1 MPWVPPRAV
10 QKPMGQ
16 ELQMPTEPP
25 PVGQMLWVLPL
36 EPQVPVQKA
45 TMPVVQKV
53 PGPGFQLQNQNTN
66 SIIDNLSSVVNHFI
80 VIKSVAGAPKG
91 VAGACPNMSN

>member
-1 MPWVPPRAV
+1 MLWAPQLVV
-10 QKPMGQ
+10 
-16 ELQMPTEPP
+16 QMPK
-25 PVGQMLWVLPL
+25 

-80 VIKSVAGAPKG
+80 VIKSMLDALIKMEQSLSQNKFTYKVLLGPRKALLEL
-91 VAGACPNMSN
+91 VRT